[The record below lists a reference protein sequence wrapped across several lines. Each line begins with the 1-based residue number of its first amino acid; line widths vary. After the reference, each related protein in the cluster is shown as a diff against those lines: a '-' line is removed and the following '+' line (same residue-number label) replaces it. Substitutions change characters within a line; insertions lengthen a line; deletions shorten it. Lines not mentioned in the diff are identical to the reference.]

1 MRLLSNETDL
11 VGKWRLVND
20 AIEGDSTCRRI
31 ERLIRDQL
39 TKVGTDATGW
49 DTLYRD
55 PQDGRYWELTYPES
69 ESEGGGPPR
78 LSNIEKEAA
87 QRKYGGIVE

>member
-1 MRLLSNETDL
+1 MRLLPNETDL
-11 VGKWRLVND
+11 VGNWRFVNN
-20 AIEGDSTCRRI
+20 AIEADSTCHRI
-31 ERLIRDQL
+31 ERLVRDQL
-39 TKVGTDATGW
+39 TKIGTDATGW

-78 LSNIEKEAA
+78 LSTIEKDAA
-87 QRKYGGIVE
+87 QRKYRGIVE